1 MNIRNIH
8 SARSPSAVALA
19 VALALGLA
27 ACASSPRDS
36 QKLTAARTAVQRAQA
51 QGDNTGAGKADFDAA
66 QSNLQRAEE
75 AQKKGRPASE
85 VDNYAYIAEQS
96 ALAAIARHESV
107 MLQKK
112 VETAESERSAILL
125 EARERDAKLAQHKAE
140 TAELEA
146 ARVQQVAQQRAAE
159 LNRTEQQLNV
169 ANAQLGAAAAAIEE
183 LKAKQTERGIV
194 LTLGDVL
201 FDSGSATLK
210 PGAERS
216 LGNVAEYLK
225 RNDKARLMVEGH
237 TDSVGDDTFN
247 QRLSQ
252 ARAES
257 VAARLGIMGIDASRI
272 VATGLGES
280 YPVTGNDS
288 AAGRQQNRRVELVFS
303 DNSGVFPEGQRI
315 ANVR

>member
-1 MNIRNIH
+1 MNTPHLHRTG
-8 SARSPSAVALA
+8 SAIALA
-19 VALALGLA
+19 VALALGLG
-27 ACASSPRDS
+27 ACASAPRDS
-36 QKLTAARTAVQRAQA
+36 EKLTAARSAVQRAAA
-51 QGDNTGAGKADFDAA
+51 QGDTTGAAKADFDTA

-75 AQKKGRPASE
+75 AQKKGKPRSE

-96 ALAAIARHESV
+96 ALAAIARQESV
-107 MLQKK
+107 TLQKK
-112 VETAESERSAILL
+112 VEAAESERSAILL
-125 EARERDAKLAQHKAE
+125 EARERDAKLAEHKAE

-146 ARVQQVAQQRAAE
+146 ARVQQLAQQRAAE
-159 LNRTEQQLNV
+159 LNRTEQQLNM

-210 PGAERS
+210 AGAERS
-216 LGNVAEYLK
+216 LVNVAEYLK

-237 TDSVGDDTFN
+237 TDSVGDDSFN

-252 ARAES
+252 QRAES
-257 VAARLGIMGIDASRI
+257 VAARLAVMGVDASRI

-280 YPVTGNDS
+280 YPVTGNDT

-303 DNSGVFPEGQRI
+303 DNSGVFPAGQRV
-315 ANVR
+315 AGVQ